1 MQILF
6 CEDVLNIV
14 IIDILDLRIAEI
26 TGKVIVSIVKQVVAP
41 IDIHEDRQSRRIIHR
56 ADDFKSIGLVGVFI
70 IKLQL
75 LTLLDTRLVCKCRR
89 HQDPVFIR
97 LFQIRFC
104 IVNIR

>member
-41 IDIHEDRQSRRIIHR
+41 IDIHEDRQPRRIIHR
-56 ADDFKSIGLVGVFI
+56 ADDFKGIGLIGVFI
-70 IKLQL
+70 IKLQF
-75 LTLLDTRLVCKCRR
+75 LTLLDTCLVCKCRR
-89 HQDPVFIR
+89 DQDPVFIR